1 MGISGSKKMVPYG
14 LVLSTE
20 ETEER
25 FHQIFSSFFDIM
37 KKETKVIIS
46 DEDHALEA
54 AIKHL
59 KRDN

>member
-1 MGISGSKKMVPYG
+1 MGISGSKRLVPYG

-25 FHQIFSSFFDIM
+25 FYQIFKSFFDMM

-46 DEDHALEA
+46 DEDHAL
-54 AIKHL
+54 
-59 KRDN
+59 